1 MEGLF
6 LVEAI
11 VGMRKNLSKIEY
23 LVKWHGYSHEE
34 NTW

>member
-6 LVEAI
+6 VVEAI
-11 VGMRKNLSKIEY
+11 LGMRKNLSKIEY
-23 LVKWHGYSHEE
+23 LVKWLGYPKDE